1 MAQEWLR
8 PRATAA
14 TGASVSKAHIV
25 DRDKREALTGAL
37 ENLDDLVDQ
46 IFESQEISINPVS
59 SQATFLREQEIR
71 EGWLV
76 LSPSQS

>member
-1 MAQEWLR
+1 M
-8 PRATAA
+8 
-14 TGASVSKAHIV
+14 SKAHIA

-37 ENLDDLVDQ
+37 ENLDDLIEQVLDLR
-46 IFESQEISINPVS
+46 EISINPTY
-59 SQATFLREQEIR
+59 SQAAFLRDQEIR